1 LKIAV
6 VGDTHGKIE
15 KIKKELNLIKPDYLF
30 FTGDYYPDGQKISRS
45 LNINFT
51 GVAGNCD
58 PNKIGLSEKIAEIEG
73 KKFLIVHGHQYGVK
87 RGLNRIFYRGKE
99 AGVDMVAFGHTHVAC
114 AEKVEGLWLL
124 NPGSPTNPR
133 LPDRASYALIE
144 ITENNLNA
152 AIIRI

>member
-45 LNINFT
+45 LNISFT

-58 PNKIGLSEKIAEIEG
+58 PRKKGLSEEIVEKAG
-73 KKFLIVHGHQYGVK
+73 RKFLVVHGHQYGVK

-99 AGVDMVAFGHTHVAC
+99 AGVDMVVFGHTHVAC
-114 AEKVEGLWLL
+114 ADKIDGLWLL
-124 NPGSPTNPR
+124 NPGSPSQPR
-133 LPDRASYALIE
+133 LPDRASYAIIE
-144 ITENNLNA
+144 VDENSLNPV
-152 AIIRI
+152 IIRI